1 MAMKPAFL
9 LLSLFLLPQ
18 PADDFKRERGGSTDS
33 IKNAAE
39 GKAPPELKAE
49 KWMNT
54 PGGKSLTWKE
64 MRGKVVLIDLWA
76 FW

>member
-1 MAMKPAFL
+1 MGIKSASLLLGMFL
-9 LLSLFLLPQ
+9 LLQ
-18 PADDFKRERGGSTDS
+18 PVDDFKRERGGQTDS
-33 IKNAAE
+33 IKNAGE

-54 PGGKSLTWKE
+54 ADGKPLTWKE

>member
-1 MAMKPAFL
+1 MGMKTASLLLGLFL
-9 LLSLFLLPQ
+9 LLQ
-18 PADDFKRERGGSTDS
+18 PADDFKRERNGKTDN
-33 IKNAAE
+33 IKNAGE
-39 GKAPPELKAE
+39 GKAPPELKAG

-54 PGGKSLTWKE
+54 PDGKPLTWKE

>member
-1 MAMKPAFL
+1 MGMKLSWL
-9 LLSLFLLPQ
+9 LLGLFLLSTPK
-18 PADDFKRERGGSTDS
+18 DDFQRERDGPNNS

-39 GKAPPELKAE
+39 GKAPPELKAV

-54 PGGKSLTWKE
+54 PGNKALTWKE